1 MQPDL
6 FIGVMSGTSLDGVD
20 AVLARFPTAGGVD
33 LLAHA
38 HNPFDANLRAELLA
52 LNTPGANEL
61 HRAALASNA
70 IARAYAK
77 VVDRLLESHA
87 EPHAL
92 SRPAVRAIG
101 AHGQTVRHRP
111 HEFDATGYTVQLL
124 NAALL
129 AELSGIDV
137 VADLRSRDIAANGQ
151 GAPLVPAFHRAMFA
165 REDATVAVLNL
176 GGIANITVLDAG
188 GATIGFDCGPA
199 NALMDHWC
207 ALHRGLPFDA
217 EGAWAAAGTVNV
229 ALLDALSRDAYF
241 SLAPPKSAGR
251 DHFNPEWLAAALA
264 AAGADVPV
272 ARDVQATLAELTAR
286 TCAAELLRH
295 APTAAELLV
304 CGGGAFNAHLM
315 RRLAALLPGVSVM
328 RTDARGLPAMQVEA
342 AAFAWLASAHCDR
355 RPGNLPSVTGAAGA
369 RVLGAL
375 YPA

>member
-1 MQPDL
+1 
-6 FIGVMSGTSLDGVD
+6 
-20 AVLARFPTAGGVD
+20 
-33 LLAHA
+33 
-38 HNPFDANLRAELLA
+38 
-52 LNTPGANEL
+52 
-61 HRAALASNA
+61 
-70 IARAYAK
+70 
-77 VVDRLLESHA
+77 
-87 EPHAL
+87 
-92 SRPAVRAIG
+92 
-101 AHGQTVRHRP
+101 
-111 HEFDATGYTVQLL
+111 
-124 NAALL
+124 
-129 AELSGIDV
+129 
-137 VADLRSRDIAANGQ
+137 
-151 GAPLVPAFHRAMFA
+151 
-165 REDATVAVLNL
+165 
-176 GGIANITVLDAG
+176 
-188 GATIGFDCGPA
+188 
-199 NALMDHWC
+199 
-207 ALHRGLPFDA
+207 
-217 EGAWAAAGTVNV
+217 
-229 ALLDALSRDAYF
+229 LLDALSRDAYF
-241 SLAPPKSAGR
+241 SLAPPKSTGR